1 MSKKFWIIGGS
12 IVAVLAVVI
21 AAIAFFTTS
30 RAIEEVE
37 DQFFKRC
44 CSVFATMIVEKTAEM
59 RTVVSVRFSFC

>member
-37 DQFFKRC
+37 
-44 CSVFATMIVEKTAEM
+44 E
-59 RTVVSVRFSFC
+59 